1 MSRLD
6 RARFDRERFVSD
18 GRPRWERLDA
28 VVSSSALRG
37 GADWSELAS
46 LYRSACTDLSRARD
60 EDLGPDVLG
69 YLDDLTARAHDRLYG
84 ARPVLRGDLARALG
98 QDIPR
103 QVRASWR
110 YVLTAAALFYLPA
123 ILCLILSFQSE
134 DLAAE
139 VLDRATLK
147 SMEEMYSGPV
157 ERTAG
162 QNAMMAGFY
171 VFNNV
176 GIAFRCFATGAL
188 GGMGSVYFL
197 VMNGVSIGT
206 VFGHLLGS
214 GQGANLLEFTS
225 GHSAWELTGIVL
237 AGAAGL
243 RMGWALVRTNGL
255 TRLAS
260 LRAAG
265 PELFLLV
272 MGAMVMLFVA
282 AAIEGFWSASPIP
295 REAKAVFAVVQL
307 AIVTG
312 WLGFGGRGRA

>member
-1 MSRLD
+1 MS
-6 RARFDRERFVSD
+6 RFDRERFVAD
-18 GRPRWERLDA
+18 GRPRWARLDQLASAA
-28 VVSSSALRG
+28 VLSLGS
-37 GADWSELAS
+37 DWSELAS

-60 EDLGPDVLG
+60 EDLGADVLG

-84 ARPVLRGDLARALG
+84 SRPALRGDLARVIG

-123 ILCLILSFQSE
+123 ILCLFLSFQSE

-157 ERTAG
+157 ERSASA
-162 QNAMMAGFY
+162 NAMMAGFY

-188 GGMGSVYFL
+188 GGLGSVYFL
-197 VMNGVSIGT
+197 VMNAVTIGT

-214 GQGANLLEFTS
+214 GQGANLLEFTC

-237 AGAAGL
+237 SGAAGL
-243 RMGWALVRTNGL
+243 RMGWALVRTNGMA
-255 TRLAS
+255 RLAS
-260 LRAAG
+260 LREVG
-265 PELFLLV
+265 PELLLLV
-272 MGAMVMLFVA
+272 VGAMGMLFVA
-282 AAIEGFWSASPIP
+282 AAIEGFWSASPFP

-307 AIVTG
+307 LIVTG
-312 WLGFGGRGRA
+312 WLGFGGRGRT

>member
-1 MSRLD
+1 MS
-6 RARFDRERFVSD
+6 RFDRERFVTE
-18 GRPRWERLDA
+18 GRPRWARLDRLA
-28 VVSSSALRG
+28 SSPVLSLG
-37 GADWSELAS
+37 SDWSELAG
-46 LYRSACTDLSRARD
+46 LYRAACTDLSRARA

-84 ARPVLRGDLARALG
+84 ARPVLRGDLARVIG
-98 QDIPR
+98 QDVPR

-162 QNAMMAGFY
+162 QNALMAGFY

-176 GIAFRCFATGAL
+176 GIAFRCFATGVL
-188 GGMGSVYFL
+188 GGLGSVYFL
-197 VMNGVSIGT
+197 VLNGVSIGT

-214 GQGANLLEFTS
+214 GQGPNLLEFTS

-237 AGAAGL
+237 SGAAGL
-243 RMGWALVRTNGL
+243 RMGWALVRTNGV

-265 PELFLLV
+265 PEVFLLV
-272 MGAMVMLFVA
+272 MGAMGMLFVA
-282 AAIEGFWSASPIP
+282 ATIEGFWSASPVP
-295 REAKAVFAVVQL
+295 REAKAVFAVAQV

-312 WLGFGGRGRA
+312 WLGLGGRGRA